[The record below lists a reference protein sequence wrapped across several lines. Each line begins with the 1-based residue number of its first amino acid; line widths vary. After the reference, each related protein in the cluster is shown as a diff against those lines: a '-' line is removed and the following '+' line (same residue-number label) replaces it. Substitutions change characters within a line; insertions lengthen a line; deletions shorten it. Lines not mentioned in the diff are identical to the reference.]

1 MIFGVFLRL
10 DKIGLLGLI
19 MMISVPMV
27 YASYV
32 PYLQEW
38 GIFELDL
45 ESNVT
50 HLVYSSSI
58 EITSINLSPEG
69 TMFAFSMN
77 LGEGYDYAEIFTL
90 NTDGTG
96 LTQLTDNDYWNVYP
110 VWSPDGSELAF
121 LSWRDATLDI
131 WKMNPDGGDQKLL
144 YDSGG
149 HDADIDWWGDLITF
163 TRDSQIW
170 VMNSDGSEPHRLTD
184 PPRAGEWGDAV
195 LSFGDYDPR
204 ISPDGSMVVFE
215 RMVDDSSPHGNYDL
229 YLVGIDGSGEHAI
242 TDLGWTQGIARWSIN
257 GDNLIYL
264 VSAVGLDGKYD
275 AYMINVDGSGMTDLT
290 GELYSPGFLV
300 HSPIY
305 SGDDSS
311 IYFVGQWWDWKVL
324 GTALS
329 CSVSKSVVSLGD
341 TVKTSGRIEPT
352 INDSNIRVIL
362 TGPDGSE
369 TLEYIA
375 SSDGSYVYSFTPE
388 FLGDWTIQ
396 AGWDGDLGHRGSNSE
411 LVSFTVQEE
420 TMGGENGVP
429 GFSVTLIALGFVL
442 FLYSRRIRL
451 ALLTRD

>member
-1 MIFGVFLRL
+1 
-10 DKIGLLGLI
+10 
-19 MMISVPMV
+19 MV

-32 PYLQEW
+32 PYLEEW

-45 ESNVT
+45 NPDGGDPSC
-50 HLVYSSSI
+50 LFQFI
-58 EITSINLSPEG
+58 EITSITLSPDG
-69 TMFAFSMN
+69 TMFALSMN

-131 WKMNPDGGDQKLL
+131 WKMNPDGGDQRLL

-195 LSFGDYDPR
+195 LPFGDYDPR

-311 IYFVGQWWDWKVL
+311 IYFIGQWWDWKVL
-324 GTALS
+324 DTALS

-352 INDSNIRVIL
+352 
-362 TGPDGSE
+362 
-369 TLEYIA
+369 YK
-375 SSDGSYVYSFTPE
+375 
-388 FLGDWTIQ
+388 
-396 AGWDGDLGHRGSNSE
+396 
-411 LVSFTVQEE
+411 
-420 TMGGENGVP
+420 
-429 GFSVTLIALGFVL
+429 
-442 FLYSRRIRL
+442 RL
-451 ALLTRD
+451 QYPRYPHWA